1 MSSQKGTNQG
11 QRERERK
18 RQRRRLC
25 QTCFSQAGPRSHL
38 LSSFKGVV
46 MVTVAGSQGWES
58 VAWFPS
64 GLQCGSWDDGK
75 ASQLWV
81 DLSEQARPE
90 FTQPKI
96 EPAHLRFRPCL
107 FRCLSL
113 RRACH
118 YNVGLTCFPGWVLA
132 KVTDRDAGTHRHT
145 VKAEESVAPVAAN
158 ETRCQPEHWESES
171 SLTVTWDATRL
182 SVEWE
187 Y

>member
-132 KVTDRDAGTHRHT
+132 KVTGMLGLTGTLL
-145 VKAEESVAPVAAN
+145 K
-158 ETRCQPEHWESES
+158 QK
-171 SLTVTWDATRL
+171 SLLLLLLLMRQGASQSTGSQGVP
-182 SVEWE
+182 
-187 Y
+187 